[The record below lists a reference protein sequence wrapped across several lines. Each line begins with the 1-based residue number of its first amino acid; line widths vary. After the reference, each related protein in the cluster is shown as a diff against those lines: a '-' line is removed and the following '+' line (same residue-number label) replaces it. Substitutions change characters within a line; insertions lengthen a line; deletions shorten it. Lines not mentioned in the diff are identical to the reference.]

1 MPPIEFRGTQMVTG
15 SLSSQLVPLC
25 VCISS
30 HEGACHD
37 FLVILAMPTTC
48 AHGTGVAI
56 PLHSSY
62 HTAITFEPLC
72 SHIKPEGLT
81 SSPLR
86 GPTQWLVYNGTQQTG
101 DCSSAVSYCAQ
112 LAHCA
117 SRVPA
122 RARSHRWWYSHPKHT
137 GPCLLQREAHFRRVR
152 ASIDA
157 SRTQSGCLLLRSI
170 LAEAS

>member
-37 FLVILAMPTTC
+37 LLVILAMSTTC

-86 GPTQWLVYNGTQQTG
+86 GPTQWLVYNGTRWFRSYTTSPLRG
-101 DCSSAVSYCAQ
+101 PTRMLDAHPCS
-112 LAHCA
+112 
-117 SRVPA
+117 
-122 RARSHRWWYSHPKHT
+122 RARGFGRGTMS
-137 GPCLLQREAHFRRVR
+137 LVAHYPRV
-152 ASIDA
+152 
-157 SRTQSGCLLLRSI
+157 
-170 LAEAS
+170 

>member
-37 FLVILAMPTTC
+37 FLVILAMPITS

-86 GPTQWLVYNGTQQTG
+86 GPILDPMSVVHGLYATDPN
-101 DCSSAVSYCAQ
+101 SSACTLQVHYVAQ
-112 LAHCA
+112 YEYWMLP
-117 SRVPA
+117 RVLEHA
-122 RARSHRWWYSHPKHT
+122 GSGAAQCRW
-137 GPCLLQREAHFRRVR
+137 
-152 ASIDA
+152 
-157 SRTQSGCLLLRSI
+157 
-170 LAEAS
+170 